1 MVTVADRESADV
13 EYLTVEQ
20 GWALL
25 DKHAQRYLQMSRRE
39 FVERW
44 DRGEI
49 EDPDRPEVNRVSMLL
64 PFVR

>member
-1 MVTVADRESADV
+1 LEKRAR
-13 EYLTVEQ
+13 
-20 GWALL
+20 
-25 DKHAQRYLQMSRRE
+25 RYLHMSGRE

-49 EDPDRPEVNRVSMLL
+49 ENPDRPEVNRVSMLL

>member
-1 MVTVADRESADV
+1 MVTVADRESASV
-13 EYLTVEQ
+13 EYLTEEQ
-20 GWALL
+20 GWVLL
-25 DKHAQRYLQMSRRE
+25 DERARRYLQMSGRD

-44 DRGEI
+44 DRGAI